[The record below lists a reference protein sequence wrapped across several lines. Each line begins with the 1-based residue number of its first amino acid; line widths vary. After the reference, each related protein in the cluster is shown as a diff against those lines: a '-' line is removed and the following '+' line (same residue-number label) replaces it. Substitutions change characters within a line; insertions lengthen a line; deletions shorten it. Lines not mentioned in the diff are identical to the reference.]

1 MHVNRKFLDLNNYCH
16 FSLFTRGI
24 RPKKKK
30 ETSSATQ
37 SYDLVSTIIMLV
49 FVVGLVD
56 MRPLGGRK
64 VRVKMKSRSR

>member
-1 MHVNRKFLDLNNYCH
+1 MHVNRKFLDLSNYCH
-16 FSLFTRGI
+16 FSLFRRGI
-24 RPKKKK
+24 RPKTK
-30 ETSSATQ
+30 ETCSATQ

>member
-16 FSLFTRGI
+16 FSLFRRGI
-24 RPKKKK
+24 RPNKK

-37 SYDLVSTIIMLV
+37 RYDLVSTIIMLV

>member
-16 FSLFTRGI
+16 FSLFRRGI
-24 RPKKKK
+24 RPNKK

>member
-16 FSLFTRGI
+16 FSLFRRGI
-24 RPKKKK
+24 RPKTK

-37 SYDLVSTIIMLV
+37 SYDLVGTIIMLV

>member
-16 FSLFTRGI
+16 FSLFRRGI
-24 RPKKKK
+24 RPPKK